1 MKTFWGGDGS
11 PVFCCDHPNASVLP
25 MNATTERR
33 RIAGASG
40 SLEIAID
47 HPKAAADGLAVLAH
61 PHPLFGGSLD
71 NKVVQTIARALLS
84 RNMVCIRPNFRGV
97 GDSQGTHDHGHGE
110 QDDLWASWAWAEAA
124 YGATVGPKRWAAGF
138 SFGASMTTHVVHD
151 WQTGRAARGLIHLP
165 LSVSVLVGLAVDR
178 FPPAPIDERTHLI
191 HGAQDDVV
199 TLDSV
204 FAFAAQYRRPVAV
217 LPGAG
222 HFFHGMLN
230 ELRDM
235 VVHAVARD

>member
-1 MKTFWGGDGS
+1 
-11 PVFCCDHPNASVLP
+11 
-25 MNATTERR
+25 MNAATERR
-33 RIAGASG
+33 QITGPAGA
-40 SLEIAID
+40 LELAID
-47 HPKAAADGLAVLAH
+47 HPKAVAAGLAVLAH

-71 NKVVQTIARALLS
+71 NKVVQTIARALLG
-84 RNMVCIRPNFRGV
+84 RDMVCIRPNFRGV
-97 GDSQGTHDHGHGE
+97 GASQGTHDHGHGE
-110 QDDLWASWAWAEAA
+110 QDDLWASWAWAETT
-124 YGATVGPKRWAAGF
+124 YGAVVGPKRWAAGF
-138 SFGASMTTHVVHD
+138 SFGASMTSHVVHN
-151 WQTGRAARGLIHLP
+151 WQAGRATRGLSNLP
-165 LSVSVLVGLAVDR
+165 LAASVLVGLAVDR

>member
-1 MKTFWGGDGS
+1 MKTSSGDDAS
-11 PVFCCDHPNASVLP
+11 PVFCSEYHKPSTFS
-25 MNATTERR
+25 MNAGTERR
-33 RIAGASG
+33 QIEGPAGI
-40 SLEIAID
+40 LELAID
-47 HPKAAADGLAVLAH
+47 HPKAAAAGLAVLAH

-84 RNMVCIRPNFRGV
+84 RDMVCIRPNFRGV
-97 GDSQGTHDHGHGE
+97 GGSQGTHDHGRGE
-110 QDDLWASWAWAEAA
+110 QDDLWAGWAWAEAA

-138 SFGASMTTHVVHD
+138 SFGASMTTHVVRN
-151 WQTGRAARGLIHLP
+151 WQAERAARGLADLP
-165 LSVSVLVGLAVDR
+165 LCTSVLVGLAVDR
-178 FPPAPIDERTHLI
+178 FPPAPIDERSHLI

>member
-1 MKTFWGGDGS
+1 
-11 PVFCCDHPNASVLP
+11 
-25 MNATTERR
+25 MNAATERR
-33 RIAGASG
+33 HIQGPAGA
-40 SLEIAID
+40 LELAID
-47 HPKAAADGLAVLAH
+47 HPKAQGAGLAVLAH

-71 NKVVQTIARALLS
+71 NKVVQTMARALLS
-84 RNMVCIRPNFRGV
+84 RDMVCIRPNFRGV
-97 GDSQGTHDHGHGE
+97 GGSQGTHDQGHGE
-110 QDDLWASWAWAEAA
+110 QEDLWATWAWAETT
-124 YGATVGPKRWAAGF
+124 YGPTVGPKRWAAGF
-138 SFGASMTTHVVHD
+138 SFGASMTTHLVHD
-151 WQTGRAARGLIHLP
+151 WQGGRVARGLADLP
-165 LSVSVLVGLAVDR
+165 LAASVLVGLAVDR

-204 FAFAAQYRRPVAV
+204 FAFAAHYRRPVAV

>member
-1 MKTFWGGDGS
+1 
-11 PVFCCDHPNASVLP
+11 
-25 MNATTERR
+25 MNAATER
-33 RIAGASG
+33 ISIQGPAGA
-40 SLEIAID
+40 LELAID
-47 HPKAAADGLAVLAH
+47 HPKAQAAGLAVLAH

-71 NKVVQTIARALLS
+71 NKVVQTMARALLS
-84 RNMVCIRPNFRGV
+84 RDMVCIRPNFRGV
-97 GDSQGTHDHGHGE
+97 GGSQGTHDQGHGE
-110 QDDLWASWAWAEAA
+110 QEDLWATWAWAETT
-124 YGATVGPKRWAAGF
+124 YGPTVGPKRWAAGF
-138 SFGASMTTHVVHD
+138 SFGASMTTHLVHD
-151 WQTGRAARGLIHLP
+151 WQGGRVARGLADLP
-165 LSVSVLVGLAVDR
+165 LAASVLVGLAVDR

-204 FAFAAQYRRPVAV
+204 FAFAAHYRRPVAV